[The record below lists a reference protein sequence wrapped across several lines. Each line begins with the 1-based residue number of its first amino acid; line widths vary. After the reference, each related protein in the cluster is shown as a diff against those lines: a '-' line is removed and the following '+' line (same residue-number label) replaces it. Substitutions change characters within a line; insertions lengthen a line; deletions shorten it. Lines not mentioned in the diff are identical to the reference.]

1 MIPYISGKTPA
12 IDTVKR
18 HFSHMGT
25 DGGYQAVMAIDE
37 KADQE
42 KKGRSDSHRRK
53 FETTIE
59 LITIKT
65 VDGSTIRGNINLG
78 VKERVSDLFTKSANP
93 FIVLTGVTSGG
104 GSRQTLFVN
113 KQYIVWVEPEGE

>member
-1 MIPYISGKTPA
+1 
-12 IDTVKR
+12 
-18 HFSHMGT
+18 
-25 DGGYQAVMAIDE
+25 VMAIDE